1 MPFAKII
8 YFKGKTKDE
17 TYLKRNETYVEAMR
31 RETYVSL
38 QANERLKNKN
48 VHNSFIINY
57 IKKRM
62 RSFKAKTTAFCI
74 GLCLLGAATAE
85 RAQAA
90 PERVSAVE
98 QTKLAT
104 GRVSDSQSPLIG
116 ATVMEKGTSNGT
128 ITDMDGKFTLNVRSG
143 ATLVISY
150 VGYVTQE
157 IKAGT
162 DMRITLSEDGHSV
175 NEVIVIGY
183 GTQRREAVTGSV
195 ANVSGEKLN
204 QFAAT
209 NAAQALQGRVAGV
222 LMTQTSS
229 KPGEEMQIRIR
240 GQRSLT
246 ASNDPL
252 IVLDG
257 IPFMGQLSDINP
269 ADIKSMDI
277 LKDASATAIYGSR
290 GANGVILITTEKGS
304 MGTPA
309 KVSYNGY
316 VSFKK
321 IFSKYPMMDGP
332 TFSKFRK
339 AAGLYQ
345 NSLDEDDNTN
355 TDWQDLYYQ
364 TGVSHNHDVS
374 VSGGTNGGSYSFG
387 AGYYHDESVVPTEG
401 YDRVSVRGNF
411 DQMVGK
417 WFRFGLSTNNS
428 YRKSQGV
435 NDMYGV
441 LSKSP
446 LASPYDENGNLKRY
460 ISLPADDQTVVT
472 KETVKRDKDVWLNE
486 NKGIGTYNTLFG
498 EVKCPWVEG
507 LSYRIN
513 IGLNFRSS
521 KGGNFTGTGV
531 NNKDANA
538 VNGAGI
544 SENQTRNWTVE
555 NLVTFDRTFAEK
567 HNLNVVGMY
576 SAEQTTYE
584 STGASAQGIP
594 ADFFQYYALDKAT
607 GQLNVNNYNYWQSGL
622 MSWMGRVMYSYD
634 NKYMLS
640 VALRSDASSRL
651 AKGHQWHTYPAVSAG
666 WNIARESFMENLT
679 WIDNLKL
686 RVGYGET
693 SNQSVN
699 PYSTLGGLAVRNYNF
714 GSTYKAGYYVNA
726 LPNPELG
733 WEYSKTWNF
742 GLDFSL
748 LSGRLFGSFEYYI
761 QKTKDILL
769 DVTMPSTSGVNSYTG
784 NIGNTENKGFE
795 LTLNGIIIDN
805 KDGWKWEAGINL
817 YANRNKLTKLTGA
830 DVVKPDG
837 TKEPE
842 RDEANRWFV
851 GHPIDVIFDYEYEG
865 LWNESD
871 LKTGPDGKT
880 NLDILEPGGNLGMIK
895 VKYTGDY
902 DANGMPVR
910 AIGADDR
917 QIMSM
922 EPDLIGGFNTTV
934 GYKSFDLTM
943 IGAFQIGGKLISA
956 IHSSNGYLNML
967 TGRRGQ
973 LDVDY
978 WTPENTGAKYPK
990 PGGIQS
996 GDNPK
1001 YGSTLGYFDAGYL
1014 KVRAI
1019 TLGYNFDNLKAVKDF
1034 GITRLRLY
1042 ATVQNPFVLFSPFN
1056 NESGLDPET
1065 NSWATQNTAVAVEG
1079 YNGKHRMP
1087 IVGYNTPAT
1096 RNFLFGIN
1104 LTF

>member
-1 MPFAKII
+1 M
-8 YFKGKTKDE
+8 
-17 TYLKRNETYVEAMR
+17 
-31 RETYVSL
+31 
-38 QANERLKNKN
+38 
-48 VHNSFIINY
+48 
-57 IKKRM
+57 
-62 RSFKAKTTAFCI
+62 SFKAKKTALCV
-74 GLCLLGAATAE
+74 GLCFLGILS
-85 RAQAA
+85 AQEA
-90 PERVSAVE
+90 SAVTE
-98 QTKLAT
+98 SVTSVQQTKQAT
-104 GRVSDSQSPLIG
+104 GRVSDSQGPLIG

-128 ITDMDGKFTLNVRSG
+128 VTDFNGNFSLNVKPG

-150 VGYVTQE
+150 VGYESQE
-157 IKAGT
+157 IKAG
-162 DMRITLSEDGHSV
+162 DNLRVELKEDGHVV
-175 NEVIVIGY
+175 NEVVVIGY

-195 ANVSGEKLN
+195 ANIGGEKLN
-204 QFAAT
+204 QIAAT

-222 LMTQTSS
+222 LMTQTGS
-229 KPGEEMQIRIR
+229 KPGDEMQIRIR
-240 GQRSLT
+240 GQRSLS

-257 IPFMGQLSDINP
+257 IPFMGVLSDINP

-290 GANGVILITTEKGS
+290 GANGVIIITTTKGS
-304 MGTPA
+304 QGAPA

-321 IFSKYPMMDGP
+321 VFKKYPMMDGP
-332 TFSKFRK
+332 TFSKFRQY
-339 AAGLYQ
+339 AGLYQ
-345 NSLDEDDNTN
+345 NSLDENDNTN

-374 VSGGTNGGSYSFG
+374 VAGGTNGGSYSFG

-417 WFRFGLSTNNS
+417 YFRFGLSTNNS
-428 YRKSQGV
+428 YRKTQGV

-460 ISLPADDQTVVT
+460 ISLPADDQSVVT
-472 KETVKRDKDVWLNE
+472 KETVERDKDVWLNE
-486 NKGIGTYNTLFG
+486 NKGIGSYNTLFG

-538 VNGAGI
+538 VNGGGI
-544 SENQTRNWTVE
+544 SENQTRNWAVE
-555 NLVTFDRTFAEK
+555 NLLTYDHIFAEK
-567 HNLNVVGMY
+567 HNVNVVAMY

-584 STGASAQGIP
+584 STGASAQDIP
-594 ADFFQYYALDKAT
+594 ADYFQYYALDKAVGQANLT
-607 GQLNVNNYNYWQSGL
+607 GYNYWQSGL

-634 NKYMLS
+634 NKYMIS
-640 VALRSDASSRL
+640 AALRSDASSRL

-666 WNIARESFMENLT
+666 WNISREQFMENLT

-693 SNQSVN
+693 SNQSIN

-748 LSGRLFGSFEYYI
+748 FSGRLYGSFEYYT
-761 QKTKDILL
+761 QKTNDILL
-769 DVTMPSTSGVNSYTG
+769 DVSLPSTSGVSSYTG
-784 NIGNTENKGFE
+784 NIGNTENKGWE

-805 KDGWKWEAGINL
+805 KNGWNWEAGINL
-817 YANRNKLTKLTGA
+817 YQNRNKLTKLTGA
-830 DVVKPDG
+830 LDENGNPVPDKG
-837 TKEPE
+837 
-842 RDEANRWFV
+842 NRWFI
-851 GHPIDVIFDYEYEG
+851 GYPIDVIYDYKYIG
-865 LWNESD
+865 LWQAGEEAQMN
-871 LKTGPDGKT
+871 
-880 NLDILEPGGNLGMIK
+880 ILEPGGNIGMIK
-895 VKYTGDY
+895 VAHDKAL
-902 DANGMPVR
+902 DANGNPTR
-910 AIGADDR
+910 QIGEDDR
-917 QIMSM
+917 EVMSM

-934 GYKSFDLTM
+934 GYKGFDLTV
-943 IGAFQIGGKLISA
+943 IGAFQVGGKLISA
-956 IHSSNGYLNML
+956 IHSANGYLNML

-978 WTPENTGAKYPK
+978 WTEQNTGAKYPK

-1034 GITRLRLY
+1034 GISRLRLY
-1042 ATVQNPFVLFSPFN
+1042 ATIQNPFVLFSPFN

-1065 NSWATQNTAVAVEG
+1065 NSYANQNTAVGIDG
-1079 YNGKHRMP
+1079 YTGKHRMP
-1087 IVGYNTPAT
+1087 IVGYNTPST
-1096 RNFLFGIN
+1096 RNFIFGLN
-1104 LTF
+1104 VTF

>member
-1 MPFAKII
+1 M
-8 YFKGKTKDE
+8 
-17 TYLKRNETYVEAMR
+17 
-31 RETYVSL
+31 
-38 QANERLKNKN
+38 
-48 VHNSFIINY
+48 
-57 IKKRM
+57 
-62 RSFKAKTTAFCI
+62 SFKAKKTALCV
-74 GLCLLGAATAE
+74 GLCLIGMIGAQQASAATESVASVQQT
-85 RAQAA
+85 RQASGH
-90 PERVSAVE
+90 V
-98 QTKLAT
+98 T
-104 GRVSDSQSPLIG
+104 DSQGPLIG
-116 ATVMEKGTSNGT
+116 ATVMEKGTTNGT
-128 ITDMDGKFTLNVRSG
+128 VTDFGGNFTLNVKPG

-150 VGYVTQE
+150 VGYETQE
-157 IKAGT
+157 VKESSHVSVILK
-162 DMRITLSEDGHSV
+162 EDGHVV
-175 NEVIVIGY
+175 NEVVVIGY

-195 ANVSGEKLN
+195 ANIGGEKLN
-204 QFAAT
+204 QVAAT

-240 GQRSLT
+240 GQRSLS

-269 ADIKSMDI
+269 SDIKSLDI

-290 GANGVILITTEKGS
+290 GANGVIIITTVKGTQ
-304 MGTPA
+304 GTPA

-321 IFSKYPMMDGP
+321 VFHKYPMMDGP
-332 TFSKFRK
+332 TFSKMRQY
-339 AAGLYQ
+339 AGLYQ
-345 NSLDEDDNTN
+345 NSLDENDNTN

-374 VSGGTNGGSYSFG
+374 VAGGTNGGSYSFG

-417 WFRFGLSTNNS
+417 YFRFGLSTNNS
-428 YRKSQGV
+428 YRKNKGV

-460 ISLPADDQTVVT
+460 ISLPADDQSVVT
-472 KETVKRDKDVWLNE
+472 KETVERDKEVWLNE
-486 NKGIGTYNTLFG
+486 NKGIGSYNTIFG
-498 EVKCPWVEG
+498 ELKCPWIEG

-538 VNGAGI
+538 VNGGGI
-544 SENQTRNWTVE
+544 SENQTRNWAVE
-555 NLVTFDRTFAEK
+555 NLLTFDRTFAEK
-567 HNLNVVGMY
+567 HNLNVVAMY

-584 STGASAQGIP
+584 SSGAGVQDIP
-594 ADFFQYYALDKAT
+594 ADYFQYYALDKAV
-607 GQLNVNNYNYWQSGL
+607 GQVNLNNYNYWQSGL
-622 MSWMGRVMYSYD
+622 VSWMGRVMYSYD
-634 NKYMLS
+634 NKYMIS
-640 VALRSDASSRL
+640 AALRSDASSRL

-666 WNIARESFMENLT
+666 WNIARESFMEGTKNWL
-679 WIDNLKL
+679 DNLKL
-686 RVGYGET
+686 RIGYGET
-693 SNQSVN
+693 SNQSIN

-748 LSGRLFGSFEYYI
+748 FNGRLSGSFEYYT
-761 QKTKDILL
+761 QKTNDILL
-769 DVTMPSTSGVNSYTG
+769 DVSLPSTSGVSSYVG
-784 NIGNTENKGFE
+784 NIGNTQNKGWE

-805 KDGWKWEAGINL
+805 KNGWNWEAGINL
-817 YANRNKLTKLTGA
+817 YQNRNKLTKLTGA
-830 DVVKPDG
+830 VDANGNPVPD
-837 TKEPE
+837 K
-842 RDEANRWFV
+842 ANRWFIDQ
-851 GHPIDVIFDYEYEG
+851 PIDVIYDYKYDG

-871 LKTGPDGKT
+871 VYPVTIKNEDGTTTETT
-880 NLDILEPGGNLGMIK
+880 NFAILEPGGNIGMIK
-895 VKYTGDY
+895 VAHERALDE
-902 DANGMPVR
+902 NGVPTR
-910 AIGADDR
+910 QIGEDDR
-917 QIMSM
+917 EVMSM

-934 GYKSFDLTM
+934 GYKGFDLTI

-956 IHSSNGYLNML
+956 IHSANGYLNML

-978 WTPENTGAKYPK
+978 WTEQNTGAKYPK

-1001 YGSTLGYFDAGYL
+1001 YGSTLGYFNAGYL
-1014 KVRAI
+1014 KFRAI
-1019 TLGYNFDNLKAVKDF
+1019 TLGYNFDNLKAIKNF
-1034 GITRLRLY
+1034 GISRLRLY

-1065 NSWATQNTAVAVEG
+1065 NSFATQNTAVGIDG
-1079 YNGKHRMP
+1079 YTGKHKMP

-1096 RNFLFGIN
+1096 RNFIFGLN

>member
-1 MPFAKII
+1 MHVNLRKSV
-8 YFKGKTKDE
+8 
-17 TYLKRNETYVEAMR
+17 LCV
-31 RETYVSL
+31 
-38 QANERLKNKN
+38 
-48 VHNSFIINY
+48 
-57 IKKRM
+57 
-62 RSFKAKTTAFCI
+62 
-74 GLCLLGAATAE
+74 GLCSLAGLMGTPQTATA
-85 RAQAA
+85 A
-90 PERVSAVE
+90 PDSQSVTAVQ
-98 QTKLAT
+98 QTKKVT
-104 GRVSDSQSPLIG
+104 GRVSDSMGTLIG
-116 ATVMEKGTSNGT
+116 ATIMEKGTTNGVV
-128 ITDMDGKFTLNVRSG
+128 TDYDGNFSINVQPG
-143 ATLVISY
+143 ATLVVSY
-150 VGYVTQE
+150 VGYVSQE
-157 IKAGT
+157 IKVGNQSNLNI
-162 DMRITLSEDGHSV
+162 MLEDEGRNL
-175 NEVIVIGY
+175 NEVVVIGY

-195 ANVSGEKLN
+195 ANVNGEKLN
-204 QFAAT
+204 QIAAT

-222 LMTQTSS
+222 LMTQTGS
-229 KPGEEMQIRIR
+229 KPGDEMQIRIR
-240 GQRSLT
+240 GQRSLS

-269 ADIKSMDI
+269 TDIKSMDI

-290 GANGVILITTEKGS
+290 GANGVIIITTAKGNQ
-304 MGTPA
+304 GVPA

-316 VSFKK
+316 VSFKTV
-321 IFSKYPMMDGP
+321 FHKYPMMDGP
-332 TFSKFRK
+332 TFSKFREY
-339 AAGLYQ
+339 AGLYK
-345 NSLDEDDNTN
+345 NSLDESDDTN

-374 VSGGTNGGSYSFG
+374 VAGGTNGGSYSFG

-401 YDRVSVRGNF
+401 YDRISVRGNF
-411 DQMVGK
+411 DQTVGK

-428 YRKSQGV
+428 YRKTQGV

-446 LASPYDENGNLKRY
+446 LTSPYDENGELRRY
-460 ISLPADDQTVVT
+460 VSLPADDQSVVT
-472 KETVKRDKDVWLNE
+472 KETVERDKDVWLNE
-486 NKGIGTYNTLFG
+486 NKGIGSYNTLFG
-498 EVKCPWVEG
+498 EVKCPWIEG

-513 IGLNFRSS
+513 IGLNYRSS
-521 KGGNFTGTGV
+521 KGGGFTGTGV
-531 NNKDANA
+531 NNKDPKA
-538 VNGAGI
+538 VNSGWI
-544 SENQTRNWTVE
+544 SENQTYNWAVE
-555 NLVTFDRTFAEK
+555 NLITYDHTFAEK

-584 STGASAQGIP
+584 STGANAQDIP
-594 ADFFQYYALDKAT
+594 ADYFQYFALDKAT
-607 GQLNVNNYNYWQSGL
+607 GQANLTGYNYWQSGL
-622 MSWMGRVMYSYD
+622 ISWMGRVMYSYD

-666 WNIARESFMENLT
+666 WNIAREDFMRDLT

-693 SNQSVN
+693 SNQSIN

-714 GSTYKAGYYVNA
+714 GDTYKAGYYVNA

-748 LSGRLFGSFEYYI
+748 FNGRLSGSLEYYS
-761 QKTKDILL
+761 QKTNDILL
-769 DVTMPSTSGVNSYTG
+769 DVSLPSTSGVSSYTG

-795 LTLNGIIIDN
+795 LTLNGVIIDN
-805 KDGWKWEAGINL
+805 KNGWNWEAGINL
-817 YANRNKLTKLTGA
+817 YQNRNKLTKLTGA
-830 DVVKPDG
+830 VDENGKPV
-837 TKEPE
+837 P
-842 RDEANRWFV
+842 DEANRWFP
-851 GHPIDVIFDYEYEG
+851 GHPIDVIYDYKYIG
-865 LWNESD
+865 LWQAGEED
-871 LKTGPDGKT
+871 LM
-880 NLDILEPGGNLGMIK
+880 NVLEPGGNIGMIK
-895 VKYTGDY
+895 VAHDKALDE
-902 DANGMPVR
+902 NGKPTR
-910 AIGADDR
+910 QIGAEDR
-917 QIMSM
+917 EIMSM

-934 GYKSFDLTM
+934 AYKNLDLTV

-956 IHSSNGYLNML
+956 IHSANGYLNML

-978 WTPENTGAKYPK
+978 WTENNTGAKYPK

-1019 TLGYNFDNLKAVKDF
+1019 TLGYNFTDLKPIKDL
-1034 GITRLRLY
+1034 GISRLRLY

-1065 NSWATQNTAVAVEG
+1065 NSFANQNTAVGIDG
-1079 YNGKHRMP
+1079 YTGKHKMP

-1104 LTF
+1104 VTF

>member
-1 MPFAKII
+1 MHVNLRKSV
-8 YFKGKTKDE
+8 
-17 TYLKRNETYVEAMR
+17 LCV
-31 RETYVSL
+31 
-38 QANERLKNKN
+38 
-48 VHNSFIINY
+48 
-57 IKKRM
+57 
-62 RSFKAKTTAFCI
+62 
-74 GLCLLGAATAE
+74 GLCSLAGLMGTPQTATA
-85 RAQAA
+85 A
-90 PERVSAVE
+90 PDSQSVTAVQ
-98 QTKLAT
+98 QTKKVT
-104 GRVSDSQSPLIG
+104 GRVSDSMGTLIG
-116 ATVMEKGTSNGT
+116 ATIMEKGTTNGVV
-128 ITDMDGKFTLNVRSG
+128 TDYDGNFSINVQPG
-143 ATLVISY
+143 ATLVVSY
-150 VGYVTQE
+150 VGYVSQE
-157 IKAGT
+157 IKVGNQSNLNI
-162 DMRITLSEDGHSV
+162 MLEDEGRNL
-175 NEVIVIGY
+175 NEVVVIGY

-195 ANVSGEKLN
+195 ANVNGEKLN
-204 QFAAT
+204 QIAAT

-222 LMTQTSS
+222 LMTQTGS
-229 KPGEEMQIRIR
+229 KPGDEMQIRIR
-240 GQRSLT
+240 GQRSLS

-269 ADIKSMDI
+269 TDIKSMDI

-290 GANGVILITTEKGS
+290 GANGVIIITTVKGS
-304 MGTPA
+304 QGTPA

-316 VSFKK
+316 VNFKTV
-321 IFSKYPMMDGP
+321 FHKYPMMDGP
-332 TFSKFRK
+332 TFSKMRQY
-339 AAGLYQ
+339 AGLYK
-345 NSLDEDDNTN
+345 NSLDESDDTN
-355 TDWQDLYYQ
+355 TDWQDFYYQ

-374 VSGGTNGGSYSFG
+374 IAGGTNGGSYSFG

-401 YDRVSVRGNF
+401 YNRISVRGNF
-411 DQMVGK
+411 DQMIGK

-428 YRKSQGV
+428 YRKTQGV

-446 LASPYDENGNLKRY
+446 LASPYDADGNLKRY
-460 ISLPADDQTVVT
+460 VSLPADDQSVVT
-472 KETVKRDKDVWLNE
+472 KETVERDKDVWLNE
-486 NKGIGTYNTLFG
+486 NKGIGSYNTLFG
-498 EVKCPWVEG
+498 EVKCPWIEG

-521 KGGNFTGTGV
+521 KGGSFTGTGV
-531 NNKDANA
+531 NNKDPKA
-538 VNGAGI
+538 VNGGSI
-544 SENQTRNWTVE
+544 SENQTYNWAVE
-555 NLVTFDRTFAEK
+555 NLITYDHTFAEK

-584 STGASAQGIP
+584 STGANAQDIP
-594 ADFFQYYALDKAT
+594 ADYFQYFALDKAT
-607 GQLNVNNYNYWQSGL
+607 GQANLTGYNYWQSGL
-622 MSWMGRVMYSYD
+622 ISWMGRVMYSYD

-666 WNIARESFMENLT
+666 WNIAREDFMRDLT

-693 SNQSVN
+693 SNQSIN

-714 GSTYKAGYYVNA
+714 GDTYKAGYYVNA

-748 LSGRLFGSFEYYI
+748 FNGRLSGSLEYYS
-761 QKTKDILL
+761 QKTNDILL
-769 DVTMPSTSGVNSYTG
+769 DVSLPSTSGVSSYTG

-795 LTLNGIIIDN
+795 LTLNGVIIDN
-805 KDGWKWEAGINL
+805 KNGWNWEAGINL
-817 YANRNKLTKLTGA
+817 YQNRNKLTKLTGA
-830 DVVKPDG
+830 VDENGKPV
-837 TKEPE
+837 P
-842 RDEANRWFV
+842 DEGNRWFP
-851 GHPIDVIFDYEYEG
+851 GHPIDVIYDYKYIG
-865 LWNESD
+865 LWQAGEED
-871 LKTGPDGKT
+871 LM
-880 NLDILEPGGNLGMIK
+880 NVLEPGGNIGMIK
-895 VKYTGDY
+895 VAHDKALDE
-902 DANGMPVR
+902 NGKPTR
-910 AIGADDR
+910 QIGAEDR
-917 QIMSM
+917 EIMSM

-934 GYKSFDLTM
+934 AYKNLDLTV

-956 IHSSNGYLNML
+956 IHSANGYLNML

-978 WTPENTGAKYPK
+978 WTENNTGAKYPK

-1019 TLGYNFDNLKAVKDF
+1019 TLGYNFTDLKPIKDL
-1034 GITRLRLY
+1034 GISRLRLY
-1042 ATVQNPFVLFSPFN
+1042 ATVQNPFVLFSPYN

-1065 NSWATQNTAVAVEG
+1065 NSYANQNTAVGIDG
-1079 YNGKHRMP
+1079 YLGKHKMP

-1096 RNFLFGIN
+1096 RNFLFGVN
-1104 LTF
+1104 VTF

>member
-1 MPFAKII
+1 M
-8 YFKGKTKDE
+8 
-17 TYLKRNETYVEAMR
+17 
-31 RETYVSL
+31 
-38 QANERLKNKN
+38 
-48 VHNSFIINY
+48 
-57 IKKRM
+57 
-62 RSFKAKTTAFCI
+62 SFKAKKTALFV
-74 GLCLLGAATAE
+74 GLCFLGMVSAQQASAATESVASV
-85 RAQAA
+85 Q
-90 PERVSAVE
+90 
-98 QTKLAT
+98 QTKQ
-104 GRVSDSQSPLIG
+104 VSGHVADSQGPLIG
-116 ATVMEKGTSNGT
+116 ATVMEKGTNNGT
-128 ITDMDGKFTLNVRSG
+128 VTDYDGNFSLNVQPG
-143 ATLVISY
+143 TMLVVTY
-150 VGYVTQE
+150 VGYITQE
-157 IKAGT
+157 VKAADG
-162 DMRITLSEDGHSV
+162 MRVNLKEDGHVV
-175 NEVIVIGY
+175 NEVVVIGY

-195 ANVSGEKLN
+195 ANIGGDKLN
-204 QFAAT
+204 QVAAT

-222 LMTQTSS
+222 LMTQTST

-240 GQRSLT
+240 GQRSLS

-290 GANGVILITTEKGS
+290 GANGVIIITTVKGAQ
-304 MGTPA
+304 GTPA

-321 IFSKYPMMDGP
+321 VFHKYPMMDGP
-332 TFSKFRK
+332 TFSKFRQY
-339 AAGLYQ
+339 AGIYK
-345 NSLDEDDNTN
+345 NSLDENDNTS

-364 TGVSHNHDVS
+364 TGVSYNHDVS
-374 VSGGTNGGSYSFG
+374 VAGGTNGGSYSFG

-401 YDRVSVRGNF
+401 YDRISVRGNF

-417 WFRFGLSTNNS
+417 YFRFGLSTNNS
-428 YRKSQGV
+428 YRKTQGV

-460 ISLPADDQTVVT
+460 VTLPADDQSVVT
-472 KETVKRDKDVWLNE
+472 KETVERDKEVWLNE
-486 NKGIGTYNTLFG
+486 NKGIGSYNTLFG
-498 EVKCPWVEG
+498 ELKCPWIEG

-513 IGLNFRSS
+513 IGLNYRSS

-531 NNKDANA
+531 NNKDENA
-538 VNGAGI
+538 INGGGI
-544 SENQTRNWTVE
+544 SENQTRNWAIE
-555 NLVTFDRTFAEK
+555 NLLTYDRAFGK
-567 HNLNVVGMY
+567 HNINVVGMY
-576 SAEQTTYE
+576 SAEETTYE

-594 ADFFQYYALDKAT
+594 ADYFQYYALDKAT
-607 GQLNVNNYNYWQSGL
+607 GEVNLNNYNYWQSGL
-622 MSWMGRVMYSYD
+622 VSWMGRVMYSYD
-634 NKYMLS
+634 NKYMIS
-640 VALRSDASSRL
+640 AALRSDASSRL
-651 AKGHQWHTYPAVSAG
+651 APGHKWHTYPAVSAG
-666 WNIARESFMENLT
+666 WNIARESFMENVK
-679 WIDNLKL
+679 WVDNLKL

-693 SNQSVN
+693 SNQSIN
-699 PYSTLGGLAVRNYNF
+699 PYSTLGGLAIRNYNF
-714 GSTYKAGYYVNA
+714 GDTYKAGYYVNA

-748 LSGRLFGSFEYYI
+748 FNGRLYGSFEYYT
-761 QKTKDILL
+761 QKTNDILL
-769 DVTMPSTSGVNSYTG
+769 DVSLPSTSGVSSYTG

-805 KDGWKWEAGINL
+805 KNGWNWEAGINL
-817 YANRNKLTKLTGA
+817 YANRNKLTKLTGTEPI
-830 DVVKPDG
+830 VLPDG
-837 TKEPE
+837 TVQQE

-851 GHPIDVIFDYEYEG
+851 GYPIDVIYDYEYEG
-865 LWNESD
+865 LYQAGEEAALN
-871 LKTGPDGKT
+871 
-880 NLDILEPGGNLGMIK
+880 ILEPGGNIGMIK

-902 DANGMPVR
+902 DANGLPTR
-910 AIGADDR
+910 AIGAEDR

-934 GYKSFDLTM
+934 GYKGFDLTV

-990 PGGIQS
+990 PGGMQS

-1001 YGSTLGYFDAGYL
+1001 YGSTLGYFNAGYL
-1014 KVRAI
+1014 KFRTI
-1019 TLGYNFDNLKAVKDF
+1019 TLGYNFDNLKCIKDF
-1034 GITRLRLY
+1034 GISRLRLY

-1065 NSWATQNTAVAVEG
+1065 NSWANQNTAVAYGE
-1079 YNGKHRMP
+1079 YSGKHKMP

-1096 RNFLFGIN
+1096 RNFLFGLN
-1104 LTF
+1104 VTF

>member
-1 MPFAKII
+1 M
-8 YFKGKTKDE
+8 
-17 TYLKRNETYVEAMR
+17 
-31 RETYVSL
+31 
-38 QANERLKNKN
+38 
-48 VHNSFIINY
+48 
-57 IKKRM
+57 
-62 RSFKAKTTAFCI
+62 SFKAKKTALFV
-74 GLCLLGAATAE
+74 GLCFLGMVSAQQASAATESVASV
-85 RAQAA
+85 Q
-90 PERVSAVE
+90 
-98 QTKLAT
+98 QTKQ
-104 GRVSDSQSPLIG
+104 VSGHVADSQGPLIG
-116 ATVMEKGTSNGT
+116 ATVMEKGTNNGT
-128 ITDMDGKFTLNVRSG
+128 VTDYDGNFSLNVQPG
-143 ATLVISY
+143 TMLVVTY
-150 VGYVTQE
+150 VGYITQE
-157 IKAGT
+157 VKAADG
-162 DMRITLSEDGHSV
+162 MRVNLKEDGHVV
-175 NEVIVIGY
+175 NEVVVIGY

-195 ANVSGEKLN
+195 ANIGGDKLN
-204 QFAAT
+204 QVAAT

-222 LMTQTSS
+222 LMTQTST

-240 GQRSLT
+240 GQRSLS

-290 GANGVILITTEKGS
+290 GANGVIIITTVKGAQ
-304 MGTPA
+304 GTPA

-321 IFSKYPMMDGP
+321 VFHKYPMMDGP
-332 TFSKFRK
+332 TFSKFRQY
-339 AAGLYQ
+339 AGIYK
-345 NSLDEDDNTN
+345 NSLDENDNTS

-364 TGVSHNHDVS
+364 TGVSYNHDVS
-374 VSGGTNGGSYSFG
+374 VAGGTNGGSYSFG

-401 YDRVSVRGNF
+401 YDRISVRGNF

-417 WFRFGLSTNNS
+417 YFRFGLSTNNS
-428 YRKSQGV
+428 YRKTQGV

-460 ISLPADDQTVVT
+460 VTLPADDQSVVT
-472 KETVKRDKDVWLNE
+472 KETVERDKEVWLNE
-486 NKGIGTYNTLFG
+486 NKGIGSYNTLFG
-498 EVKCPWVEG
+498 ELKCPWIEG

-513 IGLNFRSS
+513 IGLNYRSS

-531 NNKDANA
+531 NNKDENA
-538 VNGAGI
+538 INGGGI
-544 SENQTRNWTVE
+544 SENQTRNWAIE
-555 NLVTFDRTFAEK
+555 NLLTYDRAFGK
-567 HNLNVVGMY
+567 HNINVVGMY
-576 SAEQTTYE
+576 SAEETTYE

-594 ADFFQYYALDKAT
+594 ADYFQYYALDKAT
-607 GQLNVNNYNYWQSGL
+607 GEVNLNNYNYWQSGL
-622 MSWMGRVMYSYD
+622 VSWMGRVMYSYD
-634 NKYMLS
+634 NKYMIS
-640 VALRSDASSRL
+640 AALRSDASSRL
-651 AKGHQWHTYPAVSAG
+651 APGHKWHTYPAVSAG
-666 WNIARESFMENLT
+666 WNIARESFMENVK
-679 WIDNLKL
+679 WVDNLKL

-693 SNQSVN
+693 SNQSIN
-699 PYSTLGGLAVRNYNF
+699 PYSTLGGLAIRNYNF
-714 GSTYKAGYYVNA
+714 GDTYKAGYYVNA

-748 LSGRLFGSFEYYI
+748 FNGRLYGSFEYYT
-761 QKTKDILL
+761 QKTNDILL
-769 DVTMPSTSGVNSYTG
+769 DVSLPSTSGVGSYTG

-805 KDGWKWEAGINL
+805 KNGWNWEAGINL
-817 YANRNKLTKLTGA
+817 YANRNKLTKLTGTEPI
-830 DVVKPDG
+830 VLPDG
-837 TKEPE
+837 TVQQE

-851 GHPIDVIFDYEYEG
+851 GYPIDVIYDYEYEG
-865 LWNESD
+865 LYQAGEEAALN
-871 LKTGPDGKT
+871 
-880 NLDILEPGGNLGMIK
+880 ILEPGGNIGMIK

-902 DANGMPVR
+902 DANGLPTR
-910 AIGADDR
+910 AIGAEDR

-934 GYKSFDLTM
+934 GYKGFDLTV

-990 PGGIQS
+990 PGGMQS

-1001 YGSTLGYFDAGYL
+1001 YGSTLGYFNAGYL
-1014 KVRAI
+1014 KFRTI
-1019 TLGYNFDNLKAVKDF
+1019 TLGYNFDNLKCIKDF
-1034 GITRLRLY
+1034 GISRLRLY

-1065 NSWATQNTAVAVEG
+1065 NSWANQNTAVAYGE
-1079 YNGKHRMP
+1079 YSGKHKMP

-1096 RNFLFGIN
+1096 RNFLFGLN
-1104 LTF
+1104 VTF